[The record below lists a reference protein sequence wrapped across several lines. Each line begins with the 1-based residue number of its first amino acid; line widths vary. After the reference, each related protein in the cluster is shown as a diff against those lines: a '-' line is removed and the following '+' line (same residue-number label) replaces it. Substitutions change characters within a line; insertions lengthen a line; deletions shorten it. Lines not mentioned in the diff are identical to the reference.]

1 MPVATVALPTR
12 PLARITPYEAEKK
25 ARDRHPRPS
34 VQARSG
40 PEGPRADT
48 LVAASKARDVTLLR
62 KFIAAGANVNGSD
75 RTGNTALIWAA
86 INGDEVIARE
96 LLLAGASP
104 TITGAALTLTG
115 AETFRLAWH
124 TKQPTKF
131 NRLLQTS
138 RGALLACRFLAT
150 VRVVHGLFAWRH
162 RAMERLYALGLLGF
176 LQTRC
181 SAFAAAAGTNDKQAA
196 RVTASD
202 IPFARSASGA
212 YDDEMEAFL
221 SNAETL
227 LFGASIPFARSA
239 TLPPLPHR
247 FSLGNS
253 SEDDHSQREP
263 SLKDTQRASSSLPL
277 LHASL

>member
-1 MPVATVALPTR
+1 MGIGVSHDTRTPQDKTTEMPVATVARPLPAR

-25 ARDRHPRPS
+25 ARDRHPRLA

-40 PEGPRADT
+40 PEGPRADG

-62 KFIAAGANVNGSD
+62 KFI
-75 RTGNTALIWAA
+75 
-86 INGDEVIARE
+86 
-96 LLLAGASP
+96 
-104 TITGAALTLTG
+104 
-115 AETFRLAWH
+115 
-124 TKQPTKF
+124 
-131 NRLLQTS
+131 RLLQTS

-162 RAMERLYALGLLGF
+162 RAMKRLYALGLLGF
-176 LQTRC
+176 LQTR
-181 SAFAAAAGTNDKQAA
+181 SAFAAAAGTKDKQAV
-196 RVTASD
+196 RVGASNTQ
-202 IPFARSASGA
+202 IARSASGA

-227 LFGASIPFARSA
+227 LFGASVPFARSA
-239 TLPPLPHR
+239 TLPPFPHR

-263 SLKDTQRASSSLPL
+263 SLRGTQRASSSLPL